1 MLDNLEELEELEE
14 LEGLEG
20 LEEPDLLEVD
30 KADPD
35 ALEEEPVQTPASDSV
50 RQYLQEIGQVPLLT
64 LEEEVDLAR
73 KVMEGTEAVAR
84 LAQATGIDESLIR
97 EAVRAKVLER
107 AKLPW
112 AHGTLAHDAKTL
124 EDIDARLRALPK
136 ELKRYVH
143 IAREGEVARQH
154 LIEANLRLVV
164 SVTKGYT
171 NRGLSMLDLV
181 QEGNQ
186 GLIRAVDRFDY
197 RKGFKFSTYATW
209 WIRQAITRAIAEQA
223 RTIRLPVHAVETVNR
238 IARHRAELR
247 QRLGREPTHEE
258 VAEAMGPGWSAK
270 RVEEL
275 LKSAREAVSL
285 DALVGEEKDSFYAD
299 FVPDESSP
307 SPFEAAMRNLLS
319 EEVER
324 MLSRLTP
331 REALVLKLRKGLVDG
346 REHTLEEVA
355 RFLGVSRERV
365 RQIESKA
372 LRRLKYLDARS
383 GKLRDFL
390 E

>member
-1 MLDNLEELEELEE
+1 MLDNLEELEELEV
-14 LEGLEG
+14 LEA
-20 LEEPDLLEVD
+20 LEELDPLEVD
-30 KADPD
+30 EADPD
-35 ALEEEPVQTPASDSV
+35 ALEEEPVQAPASDPV

-64 LEEEVDLAR
+64 LEEEVELAR
-73 KVMEGTEAVAR
+73 KVMEGTEAAAR

-112 AHGTLAHDAKTL
+112 AHGALAHDAKTL

-143 IAREGEVARQH
+143 IAREGEVARQR

-164 SVTKGYT
+164 SVAKGYT

-186 GLIRAVDRFDY
+186 GLIRAVDKFDY
-197 RKGFKFSTYATW
+197 RKRFKFSTYATW
-209 WIRQAITRAIAEQA
+209 WIRQAITRAVADQA

-247 QRLGREPTHEE
+247 QRMGREPTHEE

-372 LRRLKYLDARS
+372 LRRLKYLEARS